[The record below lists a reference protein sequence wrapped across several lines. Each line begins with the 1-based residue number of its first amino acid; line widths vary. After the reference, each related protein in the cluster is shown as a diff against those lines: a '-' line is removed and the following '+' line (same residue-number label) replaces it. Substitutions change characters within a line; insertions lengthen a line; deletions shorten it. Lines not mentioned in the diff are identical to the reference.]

1 MSENEQDFDA
11 LRRLLALKRHE
22 IPPPGY
28 FENFSSQVVARI
40 RAGDTAADLPLLL
53 RFLQWFERRPAL
65 PVTFAS
71 SLCLVLLYGIVTVQQ
86 IPGMAGGFGKPG
98 YVDLSTGTP
107 MHLDLSTTATSPT
120 GVVDPS
126 QPFNSGADQTNN
138 PSVGDPAYF
147 SPQSSAPMYHEVG
160 FAPAG
165 N

>member
-1 MSENEQDFDA
+1 MSENENDFDA

-28 FENFSSQVVARI
+28 FENFSSQVIGRI
-40 RAGDTAADLPLLL
+40 RAGETAAELPLFL
-53 RFLQWFERRPAL
+53 RFIQWFERRPAL

-71 SLCLVLLYGIVTVQQ
+71 SLCLVLLYGIITVQQ
-86 IPGMAGGFGKPG
+86 IPGTAAGWGQPG
-98 YVDLSTGTP
+98 QLGLSTV
-107 MHLDLSTTATSPT
+107 ATSPT

-126 QPFNSGADQTNN
+126 QPFNSGSDQTNN
-138 PSVGDPAYF
+138 PSASDSALF
-147 SPQSSAPMYHEVG
+147 SSQSSAPLYHEIG